1 MPLQAIQARPREL
14 EKLFL
19 KRPRALCLRL
29 TGSGI
34 MSDILST
41 LLVEPTKVHDILRY
55 VVSWSELMGNPTQGV
70 NGYKECIK

>member
-1 MPLQAIQARPREL
+1 
-14 EKLFL
+14 
-19 KRPRALCLRL
+19 
-29 TGSGI
+29 